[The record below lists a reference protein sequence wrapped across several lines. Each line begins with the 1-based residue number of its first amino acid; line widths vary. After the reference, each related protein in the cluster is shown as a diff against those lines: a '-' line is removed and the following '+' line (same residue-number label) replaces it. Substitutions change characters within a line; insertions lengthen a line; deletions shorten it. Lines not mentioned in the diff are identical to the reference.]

1 MFEMVNNS
9 FLDHL
14 EKWENSGNIEN
25 AHFDHKKSIEKRD
38 EKRGRRKGDAFI
50 FGEKGTYLFLSKR
63 AACGLAVSF

>member
-38 EKRGRRKGDAFI
+38 EKRGRIYFWRKGDVFI
-50 FGEKGTYLFLSKR
+50 FEQKGCLWPSY
-63 AACGLAVSF
+63 